1 MTVKVTDIPRSD
13 MGDLNTMHD
22 ATMITTLLSV
32 LATLCVTGP
41 KEEGVEG
48 FRKSKE
54 EKKIGKRIR
63 IKIM

>member
-1 MTVKVTDIPRSD
+1 

-22 ATMITTLLSV
+22 ATMITTLFSV

-48 FRKSKE
+48 LKQSEE
-54 EKKIGKRIR
+54 EKKIGNKIK